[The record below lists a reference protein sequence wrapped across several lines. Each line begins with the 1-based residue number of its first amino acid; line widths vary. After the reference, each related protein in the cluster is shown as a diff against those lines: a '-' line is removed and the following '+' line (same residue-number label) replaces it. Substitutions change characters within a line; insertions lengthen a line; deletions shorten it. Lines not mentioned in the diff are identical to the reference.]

1 MNHHLW
7 CWFLYIVLKLP
18 TLLVVGGIP
27 TPSEKYEF
35 VSWDDEIPIYY
46 GQITFMFQTTNQ
58 LLDGHSLLNLPTTV
72 EVSTEP
78 TNLKSCPNKS
88 TSWPWQIQGWTWPC
102 IFRHGLV
109 WGIMTWLCMSMWH
122 KLKSNSTYN
131 YIPRSLTRKCAPKSL
146 TGSQSSQGFG
156 NPWQLPRDLLELML
170 IYPNGISCYKES

>member
-1 MNHHLW
+1 MVYL
-7 CWFLYIVLKLP
+7 C
-18 TLLVVGGIP
+18 
-27 TPSEKYEF
+27 TPSQKYEF

-46 GQITFMFQTTNQ
+46 GKITFMFQTTNQ

-88 TSWPWQIQGWTWPC
+88 TNWPWQIQGWTWPC

-131 YIPRSLTRKCAPKSL
+131 YIPRSLTRKCAPLKASL
-146 TGSQSSQGFG
+146 GRKA
-156 NPWQLPRDLLELML
+156 PRDLAILGSFRGIFWSWCWYILVYLATRKANKLLEQ
-170 IYPNGISCYKES
+170 I